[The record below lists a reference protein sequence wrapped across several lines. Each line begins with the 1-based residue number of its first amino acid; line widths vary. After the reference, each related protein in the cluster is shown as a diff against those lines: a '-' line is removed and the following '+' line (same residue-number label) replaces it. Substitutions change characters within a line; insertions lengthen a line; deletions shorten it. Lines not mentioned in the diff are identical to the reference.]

1 MQEPN
6 AQPSAAGSGGSVPV
20 DDPRKLR
27 LGYWRNITETVKHIR
42 TSIAAEGKRIRA
54 SDYISI
60 ICLPVFSLLL
70 AVFATNIIL
79 TPWRP
84 LLVFVFFSVLLYFIG
99 GRIGI
104 MRSMS
109 ARETHLMFN
118 ILMATFMVGV
128 TFSMLVFELI
138 RNLP

>member
-1 MQEPN
+1 
-6 AQPSAAGSGGSVPV
+6 
-20 DDPRKLR
+20 
-27 LGYWRNITETVKHIR
+27 
-42 TSIAAEGKRIRA
+42 
-54 SDYISI
+54 
-60 ICLPVFSLLL
+60 
-70 AVFATNIIL
+70 L
-79 TPWRP
+79 TTWRP